1 MTTPPPF
8 DHGIRECPDYPHP
21 YPITEGLGRADQ
33 ITMIRLL
40 YSIDVTLKRQEA
52 SMARL
57 VELLESAVFKEEVFG
72 YEGSIRV
79 YDTNALGNAQ

>member
-8 DHGIRECPDYPHP
+8 DHGIPECPDYPHP

-40 YSIDVTLKRQEA
+40 FSIDVTLKRQEA
-52 SMARL
+52 SLKRL
-57 VELLESAVFKEEVFG
+57 VEILESAVFKNDMYGF
-72 YEGSIRV
+72 EGSIRV
-79 YDTNALGNAQ
+79 FDTNA